1 MDTHRFFVRSPS
13 IFKFTSIN
21 AIIAC
26 FFVFSISSARAAD
39 KAPLNKKRKT
49 VVIKYNPK
57 DEETSKLV
65 PLETV
70 SFKTVK
76 RICDPLLSQKG
87 TIAFLPERNTVIV
100 FDKQSVVDKIC
111 ALIKKIDMPAVNI
124 RVDVDFLEAG
134 KSRNDR
140 LNVRF
145 GNRKTPFIN
154 NQIRI
159 VNGKMVPINRIAVSA
174 GKRSGTTSRNTSQ
187 FIMTKSGHAASIW
200 AGRRIVDPSWLRN
213 YRLQPTIIV
222 PVGGGA
228 IVIPGSDNDIV
239 WSDVGA
245 SLYVLPR
252 ALGND
257 MIEVEVY
264 PVVSYLV
271 DEPKDKRR
279 HRGHRRH
286 RRRRQSVRVEDVST
300 KVTVKSGQRVSIGG
314 VISSNKKFYTNLF
327 GPDFLSRD
335 ESSSILDMYLTA
347 TIVKPGSSGRRSY
360 IPRTPDVRP
369 RD

>member
-1 MDTHRFFVRSPS
+1 MNRHRFSVSLGM
-13 IFKFTSIN
+13 I
-21 AIIAC
+21 AALVAC
-26 FFVFSISSARAAD
+26 FLMFSISFPLTAD
-39 KAPLNKKRKT
+39 DAPPKKKRKT
-49 VVIKYNPK
+49 VVIKYNPR

-65 PLETV
+65 ALETV

-76 RICDPLLSQKG
+76 RICEPLLSKKG
-87 TIAFLPERNTVIV
+87 TIAFLADRNTVIV
-100 FDKQSVVDKIC
+100 FDKQSVVDKVC
-111 ALIKKIDMPAVNI
+111 KLIKKIDMPAVNI
-124 RVDVDFLEAG
+124 RVDVDFLESG
-134 KSRNDR
+134 KSREDH

-145 GNRKTPFIN
+145 GNRRNPLVN

-159 VNGKMVPINRIAVSA
+159 VNGKMVPINRIAISA

-200 AGRRIVDPSWLRN
+200 AGRRIADPSWLRN
-213 YRLQPTIIV
+213 HRLRSTIIV
-222 PVGGGA
+222 PIGGGGA

-239 WSDVGA
+239 WADIGA

-271 DEPKDKRR
+271 DEPRGNRGRR
-279 HRGHRRH
+279 GRNRPNRRN
-286 RRRRQSVRVEDVST
+286 RRKRQSVRVEDVST

-314 VISSNKKFYTNLF
+314 VISSNKNFYTNLF

-335 ESSSILDMYLTA
+335 ENNSILDMYLTA
-347 TIVKPGSSGRRSY
+347 TIVKPGSSGRRSF